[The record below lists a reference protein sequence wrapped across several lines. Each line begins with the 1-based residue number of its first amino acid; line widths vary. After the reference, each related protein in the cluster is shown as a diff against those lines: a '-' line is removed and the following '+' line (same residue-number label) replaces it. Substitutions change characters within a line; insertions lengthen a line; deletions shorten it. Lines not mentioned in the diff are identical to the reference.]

1 MIDVMILVAIKKT
14 TVMSSFSPASPKSAE
29 MCRKHLEYQRMYR
42 VSDKCLFLP
51 PSFTELVWQ

>member
-14 TVMSSFSPASPKSAE
+14 TVMSNFSPASPKSAE

-42 VSDKCLFLP
+42 LVNQLFSCCLMQLY
-51 PSFTELVWQ
+51 T